1 MRGQRYICKD
11 LNTRSGWDL
20 ALIRASKCEVSCS
33 GETVG
38 ILLHCAGSY
47 FTSRFICAM
56 EMHGAIY
63 YTMHLFEPVLSL
75 TSLVT
80 FCVRWLMYDSHDHL
94 VPGIH
99 LYEYI
104 VTANDLVNHVSIQT
118 KSLSLLTSL

>member
-1 MRGQRYICKD
+1 
-11 LNTRSGWDL
+11 
-20 ALIRASKCEVSCS
+20 
-33 GETVG
+33 
-38 ILLHCAGSY
+38 
-47 FTSRFICAM
+47 M